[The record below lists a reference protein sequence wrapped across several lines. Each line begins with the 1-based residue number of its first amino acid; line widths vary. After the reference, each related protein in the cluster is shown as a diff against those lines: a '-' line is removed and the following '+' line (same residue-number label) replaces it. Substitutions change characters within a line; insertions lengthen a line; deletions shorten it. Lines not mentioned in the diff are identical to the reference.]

1 MSWSL
6 KIPFVFLLFLGV
18 LSTSK
23 VKKKK
28 ANKFWLV
35 VFMRDKLFESFV
47 DANFAIHYI
56 QKRFPFKGQWFLL
69 FRHVAVCLFFLL
81 IFLYVEKKIMEKILA
96 RPSFFTCA
104 RMTIIVENKVKLN
117 WFRLKCMC
125 MYMCILIH
133 TCNKN
138 IRSFFFFFNFLRKK
152 TVKLNESRSNSCVCT
167 YALNFITIFN
177 LVVYNREGC
186 FR

>member
-6 KIPFVFLLFLGV
+6 KIPFVFPLFLGV

-23 VKKKK
+23 VKKK

-47 DANFAIHYI
+47 DANFDIHNI
-56 QKRFPFKGQWFLL
+56 QKRFPFKGQWFVL
-69 FRHVAVCLFFLL
+69 FSHVAVCIFFLL

-104 RMTIIVENKVKLN
+104 RMTIIVENDVCHVSESHPSWIVWYYKL
-117 WFRLKCMC
+117 
-125 MYMCILIH
+125 
-133 TCNKN
+133 KN
-138 IRSFFFFFNFLRKK
+138 IRSFF
-152 TVKLNESRSNSCVCT
+152 KL
-167 YALNFITIFN
+167 
-177 LVVYNREGC
+177 
-186 FR
+186 

>member
-18 LSTSK
+18 LFTSK
-23 VKKKK
+23 VKKK

-47 DANFAIHYI
+47 DANFDIHYI
-56 QKRFPFKGQWFLL
+56 QKRFPFKGQWFVL
-69 FRHVAVCLFFLL
+69 FSHVAVCLFFLL

-104 RMTIIVENKVKLN
+104 RMTIIVENDVCHVSESHPSWIFWYYKL
-117 WFRLKCMC
+117 
-125 MYMCILIH
+125 
-133 TCNKN
+133 KN
-138 IRSFFFFFNFLRKK
+138 IGSFF
-152 TVKLNESRSNSCVCT
+152 
-167 YALNFITIFN
+167 
-177 LVVYNREGC
+177 
-186 FR
+186 